1 MSGTVNPSLVSSELT
16 TIETF
21 KDTTEKRGSKLT
33 LNELNYISDKQ
44 LHQKSSGGD
53 SPLGIANIVF
63 HTPNEDTN
71 PIDNYVQFAFAGGC
85 LYVPAEEG
93 YPAVALP
100 FEDDPLDLTAS
111 QWNSENMSM
120 IVPTAFLI
128 DPGYPNSFEI
138 EITGDAEIMP
148 LNNSGKIVY
157 VTGDC
162 TITFVS
168 KQA

>member
-1 MSGTVNPSLVSSELT
+1 MSSIVKDELDK
-16 TIETF
+16 IKSFAES
-21 KDTTEKRGSKLT
+21 TEKRGSKLT

-71 PIDNYVQFAFAGGC
+71 PIDNYVQFAEGGC

-100 FEDDPLDLTAS
+100 FEDDTLDWTAS

-120 IVPTAFLI
+120 IVPAAFLI

-148 LNNSGKIVY
+148 LTNSGKIVY

>member
-1 MSGTVNPSLVSSELT
+1 MSSIVKDELDK
-16 TIETF
+16 IKSFAES
-21 KDTTEKRGSKLT
+21 TEKRGSKLT

-71 PIDNYVQFAFAGGC
+71 NIDNYVQFFADGGC
-85 LYVPAEEG
+85 AYVPEGEG
-93 YPAVALP
+93 YPAAALALSN
-100 FEDDPLDLTAS
+100 DMLNRAAS
-111 QWNSENMSM
+111 QWNNKNISV
-120 IVPTAFLI
+120 IVPAAFI
-128 DPGYPNSFEI
+128 VDSEYPDLFEI

-148 LNNSGKIVY
+148 SPEESTSMVY